1 MPATQLIRLH
11 IGTFYTGIY
20 RENMKLIKKLSK
32 SEQYVKLNKIIKEEI
47 IILVEKEIN
56 YDR

>member
-1 MPATQLIRLH
+1 
-11 IGTFYTGIY
+11 
-20 RENMKLIKKLSK
+20 MKLIKKLSK